1 MVMAVRK
8 KEVFIMLDKASILI
22 VDDDRDILK
31 LLAFTIQKRGYHVVT
46 VDRGYDALK
55 EIEKHKF
62 NIVLLDLKMPGI
74 DGMETYRRIRRIDPD
89 VTVIMM
95 TAYHE
100 PEILNKALREGVF
113 SVALKPL
120 DIAKMVSL
128 ANLKIINVFEDI
140 SSDEI
145 MEIAKITGE
154 SRFSAKEVIFIPEDP
169 ADAVYFLTSGRV
181 RLYQIS
187 PEGKEITL
195 AILHPGDIFGEME
208 TLGQSQ
214 REVFAEAMDISYVCK
229 IDKKPFEKMIQE
241 KPKVALK
248 LIQVMARRFQ
258 QAQSKIEDMAFR
270 DVTGRLSKLILKLAE
285 EFGEHT
291 SKGIKISVK
300 LTHRDIGNMIGVSR
314 ETTTSTL
321 NNFKKQRFIDFSRRY
336 ITVLDK
342 KGLENLI

>member
-1 MVMAVRK
+1 MV
-8 KEVFIMLDKASILI
+8 DKASILI

-46 VDRGYDALK
+46 VDRGYDAIK
-55 EIEKHKF
+55 EVEKNKF
-62 NIVLLDLKMPGI
+62 NIILLDLKMPGI

-100 PEILNKALREGVF
+100 ADVLNRALREGVF

-128 ANLKIINVFEDI
+128 ANLKIINVFDDI

-145 MEIAKITGE
+145 MELANITTE
-154 SRFSAKEVIFIPEDP
+154 CKFAPKEVIFIPDDP
-169 ADAVYFLTSGRV
+169 ADAVYFLTGGRV

-195 AILHPGDIFGEME
+195 AMLQPGDIFGEME
-208 TLGQSQ
+208 TLGQSR
-214 REVFAEAMDISYVCK
+214 REVFAEAMENCYVCK
-229 IDKKPFEKMIQE
+229 IDKTPFEKLLQE
-241 KPKVALK
+241 NPAVALK
-248 LIQVMARRFQ
+248 LIKVMARRFQ

-270 DVTGRLSKLILKLAE
+270 DVTGRLSKLILKLME
-285 EFGEHT
+285 EFGEKT
-291 SKGIKISVK
+291 PRGTRINIK

-321 NNFKKQRFIDFSRRY
+321 NNFKKKKLIDFSRRY
-336 ITVLDK
+336 ITILDED
-342 KGLENLI
+342 GLEDLL